1 MYANLG
7 QYIMPVAMRT
17 TITDQLPGPVP
28 MFWNMKKKQ

>member
-7 QYIMPVAMRT
+7 QYIMPVAMRN
-17 TITDQLPGPVP
+17 TISGQLAGPVP